1 MTLISYYGESGNWDM
16 EELVKIDKK
25 KKIIYFVLMLFVTAA
40 MLATMFAITSMG
52 QLDGEDIELDSGWN
66 VQINGKTYE
75 NVTLSEFKF
84 DMCNKGEQ
92 LVLTHDIPVYDS
104 VSQPSLVLY
113 SIHSTVRVSVDDTV
127 IYQFGLDRYDEQK
140 MLGYGRHFVAF
151 PHDAAGKELTIVM
164 QVAENNAFDGI
175 QPINI
180 TDGNTFIAK
189 DLGGKRVNLA
199 IAMFLLIF
207 GIIIMILS
215 MVMVSRSLN
224 FVQTFCI
231 GMFSFLMGCWTLCN
245 SDLIEYMSDD
255 LLVKAYMEYISL
267 YLMPLPFTYY
277 FRDRVESDNLPRWLK
292 IYFWILISG
301 ELIFVIAACV
311 LQTANIVHLPYVLS
325 GVHGLMLLAI
335 LFFMLL
341 SIYEIKYNKQPIN
354 SVMIGFVIAIILVL
368 FEIIRFNL
376 NKYFIG
382 FEKNEYSSIT
392 CFAVLIIVIAMLVD
406 YGNKISKALYDN
418 ARQAVLEQMA
428 YTDELTGLGNR
439 RSFDEKLK
447 ELGAH
452 NYAIVSFDLN
462 YLKMTNDTYGHE
474 KGDELI
480 RDFADVLK
488 ETFGTKG
495 VTARTGGDE
504 FVVIL
509 EDITRDELERYL
521 GSMNERLDS
530 RNRERAEIKIST
542 SYGYAISDEHFP
554 EDVLKPDP
562 RLIYRIADDR
572 MYECKRESH
581 HGRFV

>member
-1 MTLISYYGESGNWDM
+1 M
-16 EELVKIDKK
+16 EEFVKIDKN
-25 KKIIYFVLMLFVTAA
+25 KKILYFAVMMFLTAA
-40 MLATMFAITSMG
+40 MLVIVFSITAIG
-52 QLDGEDIELDSGWN
+52 ELDGNDIELDSGWN
-66 VQINGKTYE
+66 VQINDKTYE

-84 DMCNKGEQ
+84 DMCNRGDVVV
-92 LVLTHDIPVYDS
+92 LVHDIPAYDS
-104 VSQPSLVLY
+104 ISQPSLVLY
-113 SIHSTVRVSVDDTV
+113 SVHSAVRVMVGGTV
-127 IYQFGLDRYDEQK
+127 IYQFGLERYKEQK

-151 PHDAAGKELTIVM
+151 PLDAEGKKLTIEL
-164 QVAENNAFDGI
+164 QVSEDDAFDGI
-175 QPINI
+175 QPVDI
-180 TDGNTFIAK
+180 TDGNTFIAR
-189 DLGGKRVNLA
+189 DLGGKKINLA
-199 IAMFLLIF
+199 TAMFLLIF

-231 GMFSFLMGCWTLCN
+231 AMFSFLMGCWTLCN

-255 LLVKAYMEYISL
+255 LLVKAYLEYLSL
-267 YLMPLPFTYY
+267 YLIPLPFTYY
-277 FRDRVESDNLPRWLK
+277 FRDRIDRDDVPKWMRV
-292 IYFWILISG
+292 YFWGLVG
-301 ELIFVIAACV
+301 LELAFVAAASV
-311 LQTANIVHLPYVLS
+311 LQITNIAHLPYVLS
-325 GVHGLMLLAI
+325 GVHMIMLLAI
-335 LFFMLL
+335 VFFMLL
-341 SIYEIKYNKQPIN
+341 SIYEIKYNKQHIN
-354 SVMIGFVIAIILVL
+354 SVMIGFIIAIILVL

-447 ELGAH
+447 ELGEN

-462 YLKMTNDTYGHE
+462 YLKKTNDTYGHE

-488 ETFGTKG
+488 DTFDGKG

-509 EDITRDELERYL
+509 EDTTREELEKYFT
-521 GSMNERLDS
+521 SMNERLDS
-530 RNRERAEIKIST
+530 KNRERTEIKISA

-554 EDVLKPDP
+554 EEVLKPDP

-572 MYECKRESH
+572 MYECKRKSH
-581 HGRFV
+581 HEHLNIRSEGESGAC